1 MKKCHDYEVGSSVDH
16 GVGSSDHFNKPKFI
30 VEIFSPET
38 IFFFLTLFRGGVTC
52 FNKIICTF
60 ANVFF
65 AENDKTLF
73 NITNIL
79 KQKSMKKKEYER
91 PTMQVVQL
99 KQQPQLLAGSDVS
112 ATMDGE
118 FEEIVI

>member
-1 MKKCHDYEVGSSVDH
+1 
-16 GVGSSDHFNKPKFI
+16 
-30 VEIFSPET
+30 
-38 IFFFLTLFRGGVTC
+38 
-52 FNKIICTF
+52 
-60 ANVFF
+60 
-65 AENDKTLF
+65 
-73 NITNIL
+73 
-79 KQKSMKKKEYER
+79 MKKKEYER